1 MSRQLQPA
9 GATTP
14 HRAFA
19 CARRRR
25 ARSTQE
31 HRADA
36 RTESLPRTSKRPS
49 APYRAAAMLGT
60 PPEFESSCIRP
71 SPHDLDSEACATKG
85 PRMSPSAERSGKRCL
100 NQRASPYGRCRP
112 LLKKGIKCE
121 LNHIPC
127 HCKAHSPNTPTPTK
141 ADKRGMRIRQTVRNA
156 PSRQRCAIEAFVNH
170 TPDTLARQP
179 SRNAL
184 QTSATRQPYAYN
196 PPRQRRG
203 ALAEGGG
210 PLNDARKHSTQKGTS
225 KNG

>member
-1 MSRQLQPA
+1 MCHHRPA
-9 GATTP
+9 DVSQ
-14 HRAFA
+14 
-19 CARRRR
+19 RR
-25 ARSTQE
+25 AQWQALLEPT
-31 HRADA
+31 
-36 RTESLPRTSKRPS
+36 SLTVWAVPPTS
-49 APYRAAAMLGT
+49 
-60 PPEFESSCIRP
+60 E
-71 SPHDLDSEACATKG
+71 
-85 PRMSPSAERSGKRCL
+85 
-100 NQRASPYGRCRP
+100 
-112 LLKKGIKCE
+112 KGIKCE

-170 TPDTLARQP
+170 TPDTLAGQP

-210 PLNDARKHSTQKGTS
+210 PPTEARKHSTQKGTS
-225 KNG
+225 ENGYQSHAARASRD